1 MIVFHSFLCV
11 AACFWRHRVLALL
24 GPARVRARVRRP
36 TKGAPRAARSSRR
49 WRGQFLDFAFAD
61 ASERGPA
68 VWLDAVR
75 LGAEACAHARRDAC
89 AACGRVYA
97 AQELSINK
105 IHGGPADAA
114 KVLVLLNG
122 RRAATTSDAARH
134 EGSNK
139 SSS

>member
-11 AACFWRHRVLALL
+11 AAGFWRHRVLALL

-36 TKGAPRAARSSRR
+36 TKGAPRAARSSQR
-49 WRGQFLDFAFAD
+49 WRGQFLNFAFAD

-105 IHGGPADAA
+105 IHVED
-114 KVLVLLNG
+114 
-122 RRAATTSDAARH
+122 RRPPQRYSCC
-134 EGSNK
+134 
-139 SSS
+139 